1 MLNKLMEMSQK
12 REMRE
17 SRDEMVVGELV
28 LAFAQLGM
36 PAVRF
41 AAGMGQQ
48 SVRFATPA
56 DPLLHSVAVTLDR
69 KTGSGALSDSL
80 VGSKAVIT
88 VVAEV
93 KNYLA
98 DPDDLVNMWRT
109 DFANIARLP
118 MLGQVKLD
126 HQLNSVLA
134 TKKLMIEL
142 NEFTRDPAA
151 GRVQLNQLIAS
162 TLEEM
167 RGHLAP
173 YKKAS
178 PFEIDG

>member
-1 MLNKLMEMSQK
+1 MLKKLVDFANK

-17 SRDEMVVGELV
+17 SRDEMVVGEIV
-28 LAFAQLGM
+28 LAMAQLGM
-36 PAVRF
+36 PAIRF
-41 AAGMGQQ
+41 VATAGQQ
-48 SVRFATPA
+48 NVRFATPA

-69 KTGSGALSDSL
+69 KTGGGAISDAV
-80 VGSKAVIT
+80 VGSKAVLT

-98 DPDDLVNMWRT
+98 DPDDLVHMWRT
-109 DFANIARLP
+109 DFANITRMPL
-118 MLGQVKLD
+118 LGQVKLD

-134 TKKLMIEL
+134 TKKLITEL
-142 NEFTRDPAA
+142 NELVAEGGA
-151 GRVQLNQLIAS
+151 GRAQLTQLLHA
-162 TLEEM
+162 TLDEL

-173 YKKAS
+173 YKRQS